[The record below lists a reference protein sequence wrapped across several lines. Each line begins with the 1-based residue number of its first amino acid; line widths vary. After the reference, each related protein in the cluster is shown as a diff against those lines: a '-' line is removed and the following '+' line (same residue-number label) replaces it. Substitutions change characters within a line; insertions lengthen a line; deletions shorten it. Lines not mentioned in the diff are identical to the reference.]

1 MESDSKIAINLCADV
16 QSRSEL
22 MPIFQEIK
30 ELSRAFASFSMI
42 HTGREANQ
50 AAHACAKQASVDRK
64 RCVWMNYNPGFLAS
78 TLLSDCNPI

>member
-1 MESDSKIAINLCADV
+1 VIMESDSKVAINICADD

-22 MPIFQEIK
+22 MPICQEIR

-42 HTGREANQ
+42 HTGHEANQ

-64 RCVWMNYNPGFLAS
+64 RCLWMNYNPGFLS
-78 TLLSDCNPI
+78 NFCIKL